1 MREIGDLIAA
11 WRALPA
17 NSEAVL
23 ATVVATSGSTYRR
36 AGARMLLSRDS
47 WLAGSISGGCLEG
60 DVVRTAWERTENG
73 SALVTYDATAD
84 EDIVW
89 GFGLGCNGVVQ
100 VLLERLPGDGGP
112 IKFLAECHDSRRPGV
127 LATVVSEGPSLGSHY
142 EFAGDFGSSAVA
154 LHASALSAKNEIAQ
168 VGNEVLLFESV
179 VPPHALTIFGAGH
192 DAVPLVLAAKGLGWH
207 VTVVDWRP
215 AYARAD
221 RFPSVDSL
229 VLSRPEAT
237 GSLALEPGSA
247 AVVMTHNYLSDL
259 EILRHLLP
267 GAPTYVGLLGPRRRT
282 DRLLSELGPDVSSF
296 DLTKLRAPIG
306 LDIGADEP
314 DEIAL
319 AIIAEIQAFFT
330 GRAAKP
336 LHGFSEPLHQPS
348 GALVETLSPQP
359 VACDLVG

>member
-11 WRALPA
+11 WRALPPGA
-17 NSEAVL
+17 DAVL

-60 DVVRTAWERTENG
+60 DVVRTAWERTESG
-73 SALVTYDATAD
+73 PALVTYDATAD

-100 VLLERLPGDGGP
+100 VLLERLSADGGP
-112 IKFLAECHDSRRPGV
+112 MKFLAECHELRLPGV
-127 LATVVSEGPSLGSHY
+127 LATVVSDGSRLGFRY
-142 EFAGDFGSSAVA
+142 EFMGDFDPSPVA
-154 LHASALSAKNEIAQ
+154 QRASLLAGKHEIAQ
-168 VGNEVLLFESV
+168 VGDEVLLFESV
-179 VPPHALTIFGAGH
+179 LPPRSLTIFGAGH
-192 DAVPLVLAAKGLGWH
+192 DAVPLVAAAKGLGWH

-237 GSLALEPGSA
+237 GSLALESGSA

-267 GAPTYVGLLGPRRRT
+267 GAPTYIGLLGPRRRT
-282 DRLLSELGPDVSSF
+282 DRLLAELGTDVSPF

-319 AIIAEIQAFFT
+319 AIVAEIQAFFT
-330 GRAAKP
+330 SRAAKP
-336 LHGFSEPLHQPS
+336 LHGFADPLHQPS
-348 GALVETLSPQP
+348 GALVETPSAQA